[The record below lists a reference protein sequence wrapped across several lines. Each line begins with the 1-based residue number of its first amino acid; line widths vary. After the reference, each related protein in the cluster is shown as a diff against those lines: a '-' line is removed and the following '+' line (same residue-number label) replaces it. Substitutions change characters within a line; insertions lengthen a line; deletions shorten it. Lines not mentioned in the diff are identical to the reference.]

1 MMHNNY
7 LNGWY
12 TSGVAFL
19 GTAYKHVHVKHFT
32 GKSKNNIPKIPH
44 VTACEEMAT
53 QIQGALKQLV
63 SVH

>member
-44 VTACEEMAT
+44 VTVCEEMAT